1 MTDEFTVSK
10 LSYPILSYLKKQNT
24 WILTRQSSGKVAY
37 KPVLDYLLERFLL
50 STFAQVLFSA
60 FCPKHFRHFLNWGE
74 LAVHPC
80 IPRKPSP
87 PPPFP
92 RPVRLRSALDTLR
105 KLVNKAIVL
114 DISKHKVSFAFVD
127 NGVDS
132 PSSEGLEILVESKL
146 CSRSLVHN

>member
-50 STFAQVLFSA
+50 STFAQVISVLPETFQTLFKLGRTGG
-60 FCPKHFRHFLNWGE
+60 PPLYPPQT
-74 LAVHPC
+74 L
-80 IPRKPSP
+80 P

-92 RPVRLRSALDTLR
+92 RPVRLRSAPDTLR